1 MEIAL
6 LSGVAVVDP
15 EDAVVV
21 LLDLLLLLIVDGWFL
36 MHKKN
41 LMVMVIVK
49 TTQEFPPAI
58 LKVETCTIT
67 KFRKIPGPEKKYL
80 DRTSILQKL
89 VFSPSNLAGVKS

>member
-41 LMVMVIVK
+41 LMVSGD
-49 TTQEFPPAI
+49 
-58 LKVETCTIT
+58 C
-67 KFRKIPGPEKKYL
+67 
-80 DRTSILQKL
+80 
-89 VFSPSNLAGVKS
+89 